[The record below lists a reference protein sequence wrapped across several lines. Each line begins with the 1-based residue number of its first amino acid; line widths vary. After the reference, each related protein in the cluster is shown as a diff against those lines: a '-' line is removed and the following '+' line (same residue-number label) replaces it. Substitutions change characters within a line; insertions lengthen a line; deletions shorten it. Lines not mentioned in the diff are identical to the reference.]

1 VTAAKRLGHCM
12 SGLLAC
18 AVASSP
24 VSAWSAGQ
32 DAPVRVEVARPTTIR
47 IAPIP
52 LRDAL
57 SMFQTVCAASHADPA
72 SFDRS
77 VEGLQLGFERMA
89 GTSAG
94 AHVWRKGERY
104 FTLESG
110 RDSRSC
116 SLRIAISERLSRDQL
131 LAQLGAEL
139 APGAPLIVRGALT
152 YWEVAPA
159 GCTIDYL
166 PASQD
171 LRLFTIRKDCPIG
184 SEL

>member
-1 VTAAKRLGHCM
+1 MTAAKRVGRFLN
-12 SGLLAC
+12 GLLAC
-18 AVASSP
+18 TVASSP
-24 VSAWSAGQ
+24 VAAWSAGQ
-32 DAPVRVEVARPTTIR
+32 DEPVRVGAVRPGPIR

-57 SMFQTVCAASHADPA
+57 GIFQTVCARSNADPA

-77 VEGLQLGFERMA
+77 VEGLQLGFEKVA

-94 AHVWRKGERY
+94 THEWRKGERH
-104 FTLESG
+104 FTLKSE
-110 RDSRSC
+110 RNSRSC
-116 SLRIAISERLSRDQL
+116 SLRIAISERLSSDQL
-131 LAQLGAEL
+131 LAHLGAGL

-184 SEL
+184 SEP